1 MTENILQDAKERHES
16 RNGLFSGDNPY
27 DLASKWLKE
36 AWKSETNDANAMA
49 LATSNTSGLPNAR
62 MVLLKEIEQG
72 GFVFYT
78 NAESAKGEEL
88 STNMQAAFVLHWKT
102 LGRQVRARGPV
113 EAVSAEQSDAY
124 FNSRHPQSRA
134 GAVAS
139 RQSRPLD
146 AREALVAA
154 TAAVRE
160 EHGDDHIP
168 RPGHWH
174 GYRIRP
180 VEIEFWADGEHR
192 LHDRFRWTR
201 DTLDGAWTIMRL
213 NP

>member
-1 MTENILQDAKERHES
+1 MTETILQDATGRSDARK
-16 RNGLFSGDNPY
+16 GLFSGNNPY
-27 DLASKWLKE
+27 DLAGKWLNE
-36 AWKSETNDANAMA
+36 AWKSEPNDANAMA
-49 LATSNTSGLPNAR
+49 LATANASGLPNVR

-88 STNMQAAFVLHWKT
+88 AANEQAAFVVHWKS
-102 LGRQVRARGPV
+102 LGRQIRARGPV

-134 GAVAS
+134 GAIAS
-139 RQSRPLD
+139 EQSRPLD
-146 AREALVAA
+146 GRETLVAA

-160 EHGDDHIP
+160 KHGDDHIP
-168 RPGHWH
+168 RPPHWH

-180 VEIEFWADGEHR
+180 IEIEFWADGEHR
-192 LHDRFRWTR
+192 LHDRFRWARET
-201 DTLDGAWTIMRL
+201 TEQGWTITRL
-213 NP
+213 YP

>member
-1 MTENILQDAKERHES
+1 MAENVLRDAKNRSETRD
-16 RNGLFSGDNPY
+16 GLFSGNNPF
-27 DLASKWLKE
+27 DIATHWLEE
-36 AWKSETNDANAMA
+36 AWKTEPNDANAIA
-49 LATSNTSGLPNAR
+49 IATAGASGLPNVR

-78 NAESAKGEEL
+78 NSESAKGSEL
-88 STNMQAAFVLHWKT
+88 AANGQAAFVMHWKT
-102 LGRQVRARGPV
+102 LGRQVRARGP
-113 EAVSAEQSDAY
+113 
-124 FNSRHPQSRA
+124 QSRA

-139 RQSRPLD
+139 AQSRPLE
-146 AREALVAA
+146 AREGLVEA

-160 EHGDDHIP
+160 KYGDDHIP
-168 RPGHWH
+168 RPDHWQ

-180 VEIEFWADGEHR
+180 IEIEFWADGEFR

-201 DTLDGAWTIMRL
+201 DTPEGDWSIERL

>member
-1 MTENILQDAKERHES
+1 MTKPIVRDADGRNET

-27 DLASKWLKE
+27 DLSERWMTE
-36 AWKSETNDANAMA
+36 AWQSEPNDANAMA
-49 LATSNTSGLPNAR
+49 LATTNKAGLPNVR

-78 NAESAKGEEL
+78 NSESAKGGEL
-88 STNMQAAFVLHWKT
+88 AGNSQAAFVLHWKS
-102 LGRQVRARGPV
+102 LGRQIRARGPV

-139 RQSRPLD
+139 QQSRPLD
-146 AREALVAA
+146 ARDTLVKA

-160 EHGDDHIP
+160 KYGDDHIP
-168 RPGHWH
+168 RPSHWH

-180 VEIEFWADGEHR
+180 LEIEFWADGDHR

-201 DTLDGAWTIMRL
+201 DTPDGEWTIERL

>member
-1 MTENILQDAKERHES
+1 MAENVLNDAKNRETARD
-16 RNGLFSGDNPY
+16 GLFAGTNPF
-27 DLASKWLKE
+27 DIVTHWLDD
-36 AWKSETNDANAMA
+36 AWKSEPNDANAIA
-49 LATSNTSGLPNAR
+49 LATADKSGLPNVR

-78 NAESAKGEEL
+78 NSESAKGGEL
-88 STNMQAAFVLHWKT
+88 AANAQAAFVMHWKS
-102 LGRQVRARGPV
+102 LGRQVRARGPI

-139 RQSRPLD
+139 EQSRPLE
-146 AREALVAA
+146 ARETLVEA

-160 EHGDDHIP
+160 KYGDDHIP
-168 RPGHWH
+168 RPDHWH
-174 GYRIRP
+174 GFRIRP

-201 DTLDGAWTIMRL
+201 DTPDADWTIRRL

>member
-1 MTENILQDAKERHES
+1 MTDNVLQDATDRETARD
-16 RNGLFSGDNPY
+16 GLFSGNNPY
-27 DLASKWLKE
+27 QLAEAWLKE
-36 AWKSETNDANAMA
+36 AWESEPNDANAIA
-49 LATSNTSGLPNAR
+49 LATANADGLPNVR

-78 NAESAKGEEL
+78 NAESAKGTEL
-88 STNMQAAFVLHWKT
+88 AANGQAAFVMHWKT
-102 LGRQVRARGPV
+102 LGRQVRARGPI
-113 EAVSAEQSDAY
+113 ESVSAEQSDAY

-134 GAVAS
+134 GAIAS
-139 RQSRPLD
+139 QQSRPLE
-146 AREALVAA
+146 ARETLVEA
-154 TAAVRE
+154 TAAVRA

-168 RPGHWH
+168 RPDHWH
-174 GYRIRP
+174 GFRIRP

-201 DTLDGAWTIMRL
+201 ETPEGDWSIARL